1 MIRIRTSILRHRR
14 RLAVIVATAALALA
28 LVWTHGA
35 MGSDH
40 MGDAQSGAST
50 VASICLATLEL
61 GGALAL
67 LGGAVLL
74 LGRRR
79 AGGLHR
85 DGRGEFSAYVIK
97 PTRVRSQPRAGPAL
111 LQVFRL

>member
-1 MIRIRTSILRHRR
+1 MIRIRTAIFQHRHR
-14 RLAVIVATAALALA
+14 LTVIAATAALALT

-35 MGSDH
+35 MGGDH
-40 MGDAQSGAST
+40 MGDAQAGAST

-74 LGRRR
+74 LGRGR

-85 DGRGEFSAYVIK
+85 ECRGKSSAYVIK
-97 PTRVRSQPRAGPAL
+97 PTLVRIQPRAGPAL